1 MAIDGLG
8 PGRETAQLD
17 PGRVSPTVLR
27 MVLGTQ
33 LRRLR
38 ETAGVSTQAASDA
51 IRASHAKISR
61 LELGRVGFKERDVLD
76 LLKLYGVTDEREQE
90 GFLRLVRQANAPG
103 WWQQYGD
110 VLPNWFEM
118 YIRLEQAAT
127 TTRTYQMQFIPGL
140 FQTEDYARAVMM
152 QEHRTEPAD
161 EIERRVDLRMARQ
174 KLLTEPGVPR
184 YWAVLDEA
192 VLRRPCGSAQVMR
205 DQLRHLVGLSRLR
218 GVTLQVLPFSSGY
231 SGTAGSF
238 TILRFAEPDL
248 PDVAYLEQ
256 LTSAIYLDKRPEV
269 EQYLA
274 VMERICVRAETPV
287 ASAALIEAIAAET

>member
-1 MAIDGLG
+1 M
-8 PGRETAQLD
+8 
-17 PGRVSPTVLR
+17 
-27 MVLGTQ
+27 Q

-38 ETAGVSTQAASDA
+38 ETAGVSSQAAGDA

-76 LLKLYGVTDEREQE
+76 LLTLYGVTDERERDA
-90 GFLRLVRQANAPG
+90 FLQLVRQANAPG

-118 YIRLEQAAT
+118 YVRLEQAAT
-127 TTRTYQMQFIPGL
+127 TIRTYQMQFVPGL
-140 FQTEDYARAVMM
+140 FQTEDYARAVIT
-152 QEHRTEPAD
+152 QEHRAEPAD
-161 EIERRVDLRMARQ
+161 EIERRVHLRMLRQ
-174 KLLTEPGVPR
+174 KLLTESSGVPR

-192 VLRRPCGSAQVMR
+192 VLRRPCGSVQVMR

-238 TILRFAEPDL
+238 TILRFAQPDL

-274 VMERICVRAETPV
+274 IMERICVRAETP
-287 ASAALIEAIAAET
+287 AATATLMESIAAEM